1 MLRYTR
7 FLLIVLL
14 LLAVSGMT
22 HAASTTPKVP
32 AKGIGVS
39 SGPAPS
45 PTSPKAPAP
54 LNPAIEKTTAPPPAA
69 LPKATALSIKRIYAE
84 SDFLRVVIANSSG
97 GPLAPGTFNG
107 MRLKLSAPAQAVKAD
122 LRLTDLLKNKGT
134 RTNAREVN
142 LDTGQVLPQTGMVTA
157 VLYDD
162 KWQTRHAAVVTVAG
176 PAAPQGVAG
185 KPLPAMPP
193 PKPVKSMVPADPTP
207 RMADTAKPIIG
218 QAPTGPKGPAGTMR
232 ARRMAGGASHPMTA
246 LMDSG
251 IRIVQPS
258 ESSHAMPG
266 DALRV
271 QYQFTR
277 VASEGDI
284 IFELVD
290 SAVIVLRT
298 TRPYVPPASGE
309 PDGETVTFTWLLPD
323 DLEAGRN
330 YFIMATRD
338 EAFGMSASFAIGQT
352 SGRKLVP
359 APRGVDPI
367 QVQTPR
373 TGELADPLVIRSV
386 ETDITWT
393 MPGDMSLFT
402 CSNRVNIYAV
412 RQADGQERRIRTDVD
427 CDDGDNTIRWQPPA
441 SMTPG
446 RYRIRVVAEDGCQGE
461 SGIFRI
467 DACDYAIESVSIHGG
482 GSLEAGIDV
491 RERST
496 VSGTF
501 DVRVRWNSIPVPPN
515 LPPGTSWDN
524 RLTVLSALT
533 GANITHP
540 AEGASFT
547 YRDRPGP
554 DGILLVRVPF
564 SFPRDDIP
572 AMRRG
577 RHLPL
582 EFRLQPFG
590 ASIDSDATN
599 NTFNGELRVLGA
611 TDNDLR
617 ITIYP
622 SDFSLTRRSR
632 AAWSAPVWHCTF
644 NQEVNLTNLAV
655 TEAGG
660 AAGTLATVP
669 CRWEMQYRNDGSGD
683 FWTFES
689 GSFTMENVL
698 GGAWVAKNIEGHF
711 QVNPD
716 ITDRTYRLM
725 VIADPDQT
733 LLDPDRS
740 NNRATVPFRL
750 PD

>member
-1 MLRYTR
+1 MPRYTR
-7 FLLIVLL
+7 VLLILVILL
-14 LLAVSGMT
+14 TVAPMA
-22 HAASTTPKVP
+22 HAASTGPKTPTTT
-32 AKGIGVS
+32 IGAS
-39 SGPAPS
+39 SDQKQPVKPS
-45 PTSPKAPAP
+45 KASTQP
-54 LNPAIEKTTAPPPAA
+54 NPATPKTTAPPSTPIPAA
-69 LPKATALSIKRIYAE
+69 AALSIKRIYAE
-84 SDFLRVVIANSSG
+84 SHFLRVVIGSRAGS
-97 GPLAPGTFNG
+97 PLTPGTFNG
-107 MRLKLSAPAQAVKAD
+107 MRLKLSAPALAITAD
-122 LRLTDLLKNKGT
+122 LRLTDLLKNKHT
-134 RTNAREVN
+134 RTRVNEV
-142 LDTGQVLPQTGMVTA
+142 DCYTGVTFNRIGRVSA
-157 VLYDD
+157 TLHAGAWKTD
-162 KWQTRHAAVVTVAG
+162 KSMLVTVSGQPKELQAG
-176 PAAPQGVAG
+176 PSQP
-185 KPLPAMPP
+185 KPFVSTTATDRQPRMTTPM
-193 PKPVKSMVPADPTP
+193 KPVKDLAPAETRQP
-207 RMADTAKPIIG
+207 
-218 QAPTGPKGPAGTMR
+218 PATMQ
-232 ARRMAGGASHPMTA
+232 ARRMPGGASHPMTA
-246 LMDSG
+246 FMDSG
-251 IRIVQPS
+251 IRFIRPT
-258 ESSHAMPG
+258 ESSHALPG
-266 DALRV
+266 ETLRV
-271 QYQFTR
+271 QYRFTR

-290 SAVIVLRT
+290 SASIVLRT
-298 TRPYVPPASGE
+298 TRPYTPPASGE
-309 PDGETVTFTWLLPD
+309 PDGETVTFSWRLPA
-323 DLEAGRN
+323 DLETGRN

-352 SGRKLVP
+352 AGRKLSP
-359 APRGVDPI
+359 NPQEPSAI
-367 QVQTPR
+367 QVQTPQ
-373 TGELADPLVIRSV
+373 TGTLAAALVVPRV
-386 ETDITWT
+386 DTDIIWT
-393 MPGDMSLFT
+393 MPGAMSLFT

-412 RQADGQERRIRTDVD
+412 RQADGQETRIRRDVD
-427 CDDGDNTIRWQPPA
+427 TDEGENTIRWQPEVGMA
-441 SMTPG
+441 PG

-467 DACDYAIESVSIHGG
+467 DACDYAIESVAIHGG

-491 RERST
+491 REHST

-501 DVRVRWNSIPVPPN
+501 DVRVRWNGIPVPSN

-524 RLTVLSALT
+524 RLTVLSTPT

-540 AEGASFT
+540 AEGAAFT
-547 YRDRPGP
+547 YRDRPAD

-590 ASIDSDATN
+590 ASIDSDPSN
-599 NTFNGELRVLGA
+599 NTFNGALRVLGA

-617 ITIYP
+617 IGIYL
-622 SDFSLTRRSR
+622 SDFNLTRRSR

-644 NQEVNLTNLAV
+644 SQEVNLTNLSV
-655 TEAGG
+655 TDAGG
-660 AAGTLATVP
+660 PAGTLTTVP

-683 FWTFES
+683 FSTFES

-733 LLDPDRS
+733 LLDPNRG

>member
-1 MLRYTR
+1 MPRYTR
-7 FLLIVLL
+7 VLLILVILL
-14 LLAVSGMT
+14 TVAPMA
-22 HAASTTPKVP
+22 HAASTGPKTTTTT
-32 AKGIGVS
+32 IGASPDQKQSVK
-39 SGPAPS
+39 PS
-45 PTSPKAPAP
+45 KASTQP
-54 LNPAIEKTTAPPPAA
+54 NPATPKTTAPPSTPIPAA
-69 LPKATALSIKRIYAE
+69 AALSIKRIYAE
-84 SDFLRVVIANSSG
+84 SHFLRVVIESLTGSS
-97 GPLAPGTFNG
+97 PLMPGTFNG
-107 MRLKLSAPAQAVKAD
+107 MRLKLSAPAHAITAD
-122 LRLTDLLKNKGT
+122 LRLTDLLKNKHT
-134 RTNAREVN
+134 RTRVNEV
-142 LDTGQVLPQTGMVTA
+142 DCYTGVTFNRTGRVSAT
-157 VLYDD
+157 LYAGAWKTD
-162 KWQTRHAAVVTVAG
+162 KSMLVTVSGQTKELQAG
-176 PAAPQGVAG
+176 PSQ
-185 KPLPAMPP
+185 
-193 PKPVKSMVPADPTP
+193 PKPFVSTTATDRQP
-207 RMADTAKPIIG
+207 RMTAPMTPVKDL
-218 QAPTGPKGPAGTMR
+218 APAETKRPAATMQ

-246 LMDSG
+246 FMDSG
-251 IRIVQPS
+251 IRFVRPS
-258 ESSHAMPG
+258 ESSHVLPG
-266 DALRV
+266 NALRV

-352 SGRKLVP
+352 SSRKLVP

-412 RQADGQERRIRTDVD
+412 SQADGQESRIRRDVD

-441 SMTPG
+441 GMTPG

-461 SGIFRI
+461 SGIFRL
-467 DACDYAIESVSIHGG
+467 DACDYAIESLSIHGG
-482 GSLEAGIDV
+482 GLETGIDV
-491 RERST
+491 REHST

-501 DVRVRWNSIPVPPN
+501 DVRVRWNGIPVPPN
-515 LPPGTSWDN
+515 LPPGTSWGN
-524 RLTVLSALT
+524 RLTVLSTLT
-533 GANITHP
+533 GTNITDP

-547 YRDRPGP
+547 YRDRPDA
-554 DGILLVRVPF
+554 DGILLVRLPF

-617 ITIYP
+617 IGIYP
-622 SDFSLTRRSR
+622 SDFNLTRRSR

-644 NQEVNLTNLAV
+644 SQEVNLTNLSV
-655 TEAGG
+655 TDAGG
-660 AAGTLATVP
+660 PAGTLTTVP

-683 FWTFES
+683 FSTFES
-689 GSFTMENVL
+689 GNFTMANVL
-698 GGAWVAKNIEGHF
+698 GGAWVAKNIEGRF

-733 LLDPDRS
+733 LLDPNRS

>member
-1 MLRYTR
+1 VAWKSDKS
-7 FLLIVLL
+7 VLVT
-14 LLAVSGMT
+14 VSGQPKKVQ
-22 HAASTTPKVP
+22 ASPPQPKPFASTTAADQQPRMTTPMTPVKNL
-32 AKGIGVS
+32 
-39 SGPAPS
+39 APVE
-45 PTSPKAPAP
+45 TKQ
-54 LNPAIEKTTAPPPAA
+54 PAA
-69 LPKATALSIKRIYAE
+69 
-84 SDFLRVVIANSSG
+84 
-97 GPLAPGTFNG
+97 
-107 MRLKLSAPAQAVKAD
+107 
-122 LRLTDLLKNKGT
+122 
-134 RTNAREVN
+134 
-142 LDTGQVLPQTGMVTA
+142 
-157 VLYDD
+157 
-162 KWQTRHAAVVTVAG
+162 
-176 PAAPQGVAG
+176 
-185 KPLPAMPP
+185 
-193 PKPVKSMVPADPTP
+193 
-207 RMADTAKPIIG
+207 
-218 QAPTGPKGPAGTMR
+218 TMR
-232 ARRMAGGASHPMTA
+232 ARRMAGGASHPKTA
-246 LMDSG
+246 FMDSG
-251 IRIVQPS
+251 IRFIRPT
-258 ESSHAMPG
+258 ESSHVLPG
-266 DALRV
+266 ETLRV
-271 QYQFTR
+271 QYRFTR

-298 TRPYVPPASGE
+298 TRPYIPPVSGE
-309 PDGETVTFTWLLPD
+309 PDGETVTFSWLLPD
-323 DLEAGRN
+323 DLETGRN
-330 YFIMATRD
+330 YFIMATRG
-338 EAFGMSASFAIGQT
+338 EAFGMSASFSIGET
-352 SGRKLVP
+352 AGRTLIP
-359 APRGVDPI
+359 APRAVDPI

-373 TGELADPLVIRSV
+373 TGALAAALVVPSV
-386 ETDITWT
+386 DTDITWT
-393 MPGDMSLFT
+393 MPGPMSLFT

-412 RQADGQERRIRTDVD
+412 KQADGRETPIRRGVDTDE
-427 CDDGDNTIRWQPPA
+427 GENTIRWQPEGG
-441 SMTPG
+441 MTPG

-467 DACDYAIESVSIHGG
+467 DACDYAIESVAIHGG
-482 GSLEAGIDV
+482 GLEAGIDV
-491 RERST
+491 REHST

-501 DVRVRWNSIPVPPN
+501 DVRVRWNGIPVPPN

-547 YRDRPGP
+547 YRDRPAD
-554 DGILLVRVPF
+554 DGILLVQVPF

-590 ASIDSDATN
+590 ASIDSDPAN

-644 NQEVNLTNLAV
+644 SQEVNLTNLSV

-660 AAGTLATVP
+660 PAGTLTTVP
-669 CRWEMQYRNDGSGD
+669 CRWEMQYRNDGSAD
-683 FWTFES
+683 FRTFES

-698 GGAWVAKNIEGHF
+698 GGAWVGKNIGGHF

-733 LLDPDRS
+733 LLDPNRN